1 VADRVCVARIGA
13 AHGVRGE
20 VKLWPFTE
28 DPRSVTDY
36 GPLESEDGARTF
48 DVEIVRAAHD
58 HLVARI
64 GGVADRDAAQALT
77 GTELYVPRDRL
88 PPIDEDATYYHHDL
102 IGLAAQTKDG
112 AALGTVLA
120 LHNFGA
126 GDVIEIG
133 LSGGATVMLPFTDEV
148 VPEVDLEAKR
158 VVVVPPTEIEAR
170 DDGQPDQ

>member
-28 DPRSVTDY
+28 EPLALADY
-36 GPLESEDGARTF
+36 NPLETEDGARMF
-48 DVEIVRAAHD
+48 HVEIVRAAKD
-58 HLVARI
+58 HLIARI
-64 GGVADRDAAQALT
+64 DGIADRDAVQALT
-77 GTELYVPRDRL
+77 GIELYVPRDRL
-88 PPIDEDATYYHHDL
+88 PPLDDGGTFYHHDL

-112 AALGTVLA
+112 TPLGTVLA

-133 LSGGATVMLPFTDEV
+133 VDGGATMMLPFTDAV
-148 VPEVDLEAKR
+148 VPEVDLDAKR
-158 VVVVPPTEIEAR
+158 VVVVPPGEIEVR
-170 DDGQPDQ
+170 EDE

>member
-28 DPRSVTDY
+28 DPLALADFN
-36 GPLESEDGARTF
+36 PLETKDGARTF
-48 DVEIVRAAHD
+48 EIEIVRAAKD
-58 HLVARI
+58 HLIARI
-64 GGVADRDAAQALT
+64 GGVTGRDAVQALT
-77 GTELYVPRDRL
+77 GIELYVPRDRL
-88 PPIDEDATYYHHDL
+88 PSLDGDGTYYHHDL

-112 AALGTVLA
+112 ATLGTVLA

-133 LSGGATVMLPFTDEV
+133 VSGGDSVMLPFTDEV
-148 VPEVDLEAKR
+148 VPDVDIAAKR
-158 VVVVPPTEIEAR
+158 IVVVPPGEIEAR
-170 DDGQPDQ
+170 EDD

>member
-28 DPRSVTDY
+28 EPLALADFN
-36 GPLESEDGARTF
+36 PLETKDGARTF
-48 DVEIVRAAHD
+48 NVEIVRAASD
-58 HLVARI
+58 HLIARI
-64 GGVADRDAAQALT
+64 DGVADRDAVQALT
-77 GTELYVPRDRL
+77 GIELYVPRDRL
-88 PPIDEDATYYHHDL
+88 PSLDDDGTYYHHDL

-112 AALGTVLA
+112 APLGTVRA

-133 LSGGATVMLPFTDEV
+133 MDGGDTMMLPFTDEV
-148 VPEVDLEAKR
+148 VPEVDLDAGR
-158 VVVVPPTEIEAR
+158 VVIVPPGEIEAR
-170 DDGQPDQ
+170 DDEQADD